1 MQRSV
6 RKRRLVPQQDA
17 EQHIKLRTDKAG
29 LEEHFI
35 DQFKGIGEFIRFAI
49 RLVCYLYEQFQVTNE
64 QYNPE
69 AVEEERL
76 PLDLSSL
83 KTSITDRSSTEFQV
97 TNEQYN
103 PEAVEEERLPLE
115 LTSLKTSTTDRSS
128 TEFQVT
134 NEQYN
139 PEAVEEERLPL
150 ELTSLKTSTTDRSS
164 TEFQVTNEQY
174 NPEAVEEE
182 RLPLELTSLKTS
194 TTDRSST
201 ELFTVRGYSL
211 VDYPDTD
218 EEDEDFIQ
226 NCDEG
231 NPKLRIT
238 EDVLIQTD
246 LAGSDVST
254 ADSEEEYVPNPREG
268 ESTDSEGSIEI
279 PIIKKS
285 SQSSRESKN
294 ISHSRAVTKG
304 NMEQSHTTNK
314 ASDSMPP
321 DDEPAVFVNA
331 VMTKEDGSRKYN
343 KKHYCYYCELQV
355 QKIPDTWYVL
365 WRHFQ
370 SCKFKPEG
378 NRSKGR
384 SRVQALCAF
393 AEPARDGFSDACW
406 KFLNGVIQD
415 TEESEGEASMSSLP
429 GKFLTKHQKSAKKR
443 GDMKSDY
450 DESASV

>member
-83 KTSITDRSSTEFQV
+83 KTSITDRSSTEV

-128 TEFQVT
+128 TEVT

-164 TEFQVTNEQY
+164 TEVTNEQY

-285 SQSSRESKN
+285 
-294 ISHSRAVTKG
+294 
-304 NMEQSHTTNK
+304 
-314 ASDSMPP
+314 
-321 DDEPAVFVNA
+321 
-331 VMTKEDGSRKYN
+331 
-343 KKHYCYYCELQV
+343 
-355 QKIPDTWYVL
+355 
-365 WRHFQ
+365 
-370 SCKFKPEG
+370 
-378 NRSKGR
+378 
-384 SRVQALCAF
+384 
-393 AEPARDGFSDACW
+393 
-406 KFLNGVIQD
+406 NGVIQD

-443 GDMKSDY
+443 ALVDDDIEDDISCVFNIISKVMVRLLFQPECDNETAEHYFAECKDQ
-450 DESASV
+450 